1 MMKNYLHFLLFFA
14 LLIPGALM
22 AQDEGGGRLSGRFE
36 ANGNFFQADS
46 AIGAINTP
54 QYDRQLYGADAWL
67 NLTYSNWGFEFGL
80 RFDMFNNSNLLNPL
94 ASYTDQGIGNWYV
107 KKRINN
113 LEITGGYI
121 YDQIGSGTI
130 FRSFEQRP
138 LLIDNALFGLRLV
151 YDINQDWRIKAF
163 SGRQKRLFEVY
174 EPIIRGGS
182 IDGFIPLNESG
193 TVSIAPGVGT
203 MARTYDD
210 ETMETIVSTIA
221 SYTPQDSIGAQYNT
235 YAFTFFN
242 TLVAGPFTWYIEG
255 AYKTNDVFND
265 PFAEKLNWTG
275 TVTRG
280 KLVNRPGNNIYTSIS
295 YAKKGFGLTLEAKR
309 TEDFTFRTIPFVA
322 LNRGMINYLP
332 PMTRVN
338 TYRLNARYA
347 AATQE
352 LGELAFQGDFSYAP
366 SRKWRFNL
374 NVSNIESLRPL
385 LPLDDSEPQPIFSDN
400 DLLYREIYLQVNY
413 KPTRKLSMLGGVQI
427 QNYNQEVYEGKR
439 GAGILQTVAPFGEV
453 LFKLDRKK
461 ALRLEAQYMF
471 MNEDAKGS
479 RKDYGNWIFALAEF
493 SIAPHWSFTL
503 SDMFNVSPG
512 KNTPPVDQ
520 SISEKEDLH
529 FPRFDIYYTNKTNRF
544 SLSYVKQVE
553 GIVCTGGICRLEPAF
568 SGVKV
573 TVNSSF

>member
-1 MMKNYLHFLLFFA
+1 MILRILFAFV
-14 LLIPGALM
+14 LIATGCILN
-22 AQDEGGGRLSGRFE
+22 AQDEGGGGRLSGRLE

-67 NLTYSNWGFEFGL
+67 NLTYAYRGFEFGV

-94 ASYTDQGIGNWYV
+94 ASYTDQGIGNWYI
-107 KKRINN
+107 KKRVER

-138 LLIDNALFGLRLV
+138 LLIDNALFGIRLV
-151 YDINQDWRIKAF
+151 YDINDDWRIKVL

-182 IDGFIPLNESG
+182 IDGFIALNESG
-193 TVSIAPGVGT
+193 TVSLAPGAGV
-203 MARTYDD
+203 MARTFDD
-210 ETMETIVSTIA
+210 ETMETIVNTIS
-221 SYTPQDSIGAQYNT
+221 SYTPVDSIGAQYNT
-235 YAFTFFN
+235 YAFSFFN

-255 AYKTNDVFND
+255 AIKTKDVFND

-275 TVTRG
+275 TVSRG
-280 KLVNRPGNNIYTSIS
+280 KLVNRPGNIVYTSMS
-295 YAKKGFGLTLEAKR
+295 YAKKGFGMTLEFKR
-309 TEDFTFRTIPFVA
+309 TEDFTFRANPFVA

-352 LGELAFQGDFSYAP
+352 LGELAVQGEFSYAP
-366 SRKWRFNL
+366 SRKWRFDL

-385 LPLDDSEPQPIFSDN
+385 FPLDEDEPQPILTDN
-400 DLLYREIYLQVNY
+400 DLLYREIHLQVTH
-413 KPTRKLSMLGGVQI
+413 KPSRKVSMLGGFQI

-439 GAGILQTVAPFGEV
+439 GAGILQTFAPFGEV

-461 ALRLEAQYMF
+461 ALRLEAQYML
-471 MNEDAKGS
+471 MNRDAKDQ
-479 RKDYGNWIFALAEF
+479 RKDYGNWLFALAEF
-493 SIAPHWSFTL
+493 SIAPHWSFTV
-503 SDMFNVSPG
+503 SDMFNASPG

-520 SISEKEDLH
+520 PVEDKEDIH

-568 SGVKV
+568 SGVKM